1 MWVERFNPSSQYP
14 HLTKSKMRGEGFEP
28 SQALS
33 YVGLNDA
40 RLTAPALPHNK
51 TKKNKCYK
59 FIGICKFLLLVS
71 DKRKLIY
78 LNNQKSLLDYEERMG
93 AAEYFAT

>member
-1 MWVERFNPSSQYP
+1 
-14 HLTKSKMRGEGFEP
+14 
-28 SQALS
+28 
-33 YVGLNDA
+33 
-40 RLTAPALPHNK
+40 
-51 TKKNKCYK
+51 
-59 FIGICKFLLLVS
+59 LLLVS